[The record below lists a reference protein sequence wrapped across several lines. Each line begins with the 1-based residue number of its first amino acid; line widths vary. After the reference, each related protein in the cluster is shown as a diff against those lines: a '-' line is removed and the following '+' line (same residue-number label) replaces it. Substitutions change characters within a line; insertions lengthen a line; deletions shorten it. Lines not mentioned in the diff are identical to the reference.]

1 MAAERSDPMQD
12 VAATAVPGGNGRGKR
27 PRFRADTV
35 GSLLR
40 PAALLAAREAFQA
53 GRIGAEALQAAEDEA
68 VRGAVRLQEELGF
81 GVVTDGEY
89 RRENWWIDF
98 IRRIGGVEI
107 SDDRAGH
114 NTPFQRNASDAAG
127 AAAATSGCGHETCAA
142 QGAELP
148 EDAGPIQ
155 DHDFHYVPKNVRTV
169 AKLRHDSTI
178 LGRDY
183 EVLAAAATRTA
194 KITLPSPTRMHFHGG
209 RAAVSRQAYPDIE
222 EFFADVARLY
232 QEEIAGLEAR
242 GCRYVQ
248 IDDPLLTYF
257 LSERLRAEIRSNGE
271 EPEARLAR
279 YVRLVND
286 CIGKRRP
293 DTWVG
298 IHLCRGN
305 SRSGWISE
313 GGYEGI
319 AEAALGGLAVDAFL
333 LEYDDARSGDFH
345 PLRYVPRDR
354 CVVLGLVTTKRP
366 NLETRDGL
374 RRRIEDASHYVD
386 VDRLAVSPQCGFAS
400 IVEGNLITEEDQR
413 RKLAL
418 VVETAHEVWGT
429 A

>member
-1 MAAERSDPMQD
+1 MSEQPDTARTAAG
-12 VAATAVPGGNGRGKR
+12 VGAPGGKR

-40 PAALLAAREAFQA
+40 PPSLLAAREAFQS
-53 GRIGAEALQAAEDEA
+53 GRIGAAELQAAEDQA
-68 VRGAVRLQEELGF
+68 IRGAVRLQEELGF
-81 GVVTDGEY
+81 GIVTDGEY

-98 IRRIGGVEI
+98 IRRIGGVEV
-107 SDDRAGH
+107 SDDQAGH
-114 NTPFQRNASDAAG
+114 NTPFQRTKEAG
-127 AAAATSGCGHETCAA
+127 AASPGCGHEACAH
-142 QGAELP
+142 GAEEPP
-148 EDAGPIQ
+148 EEAGPLQ

-169 AKLRHDSTI
+169 AKLRHDGAI

-183 EVLAAAATRTA
+183 EVLAATATRAA
-194 KITLPSPTRMHFHGG
+194 KVTLPSPTRMHFHGG
-209 RAAVSRQAYPDIE
+209 RAAVSEEAYPDIE

-279 YVRLVND
+279 YVRLVNE
-286 CIGKRRP
+286 CISKRRP
-293 DTWVG
+293 DTWIG

-319 AEAALGGLAVDAFL
+319 AEAALGGLEVDAFL

-345 PLRYVPRDR
+345 PLRFVPGDK

-366 NLETRDGL
+366 ELETRDGL
-374 RRRIEDASHYVD
+374 RRRIDDASRYVD
-386 VDRLAVSPQCGFAS
+386 LHRLAVSPQCGFAS
-400 IVEGNLITEEDQR
+400 IVEGNLITEDDQR

-418 VVETAHEVWGT
+418 VVETAREVWGS